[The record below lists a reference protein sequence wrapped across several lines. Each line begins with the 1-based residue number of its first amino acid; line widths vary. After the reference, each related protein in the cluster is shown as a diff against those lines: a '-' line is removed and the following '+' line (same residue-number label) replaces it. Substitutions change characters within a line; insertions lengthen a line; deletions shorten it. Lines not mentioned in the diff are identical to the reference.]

1 MKKLALVLGLVALTV
16 SCKKEVKDCECH
28 RVVEVEDMDYVDY
41 KIVST
46 VNDCSYQTKMSI
58 DKTGVT
64 PVVGECYTHVK

>member
-16 SCKKEVKDCECH
+16 SCKKEVKDCDCH

-46 VNDCSYQTKMSI
+46 VNDCSYQTK
-58 DKTGVT
+58 
-64 PVVGECYTHVK
+64 